1 MDRNISFAHGSMPFA
16 DGNATFADGSTAF
29 SDGNAAART
38 FGRAHRH
45 RPYHF
50 NTRRRSEKVKTKK
63 LLLAVTLQALKRKNI
78 VPAPRGDDKTAKIL
92 FPRCTATMK
101 CKKIMFA
108 VTLQA
113 FEKVE

>member
-1 MDRNISFAHGSMPFA
+1 MGRGGACVPARVAPQGRIHRLSVPLADGNISFVHGSMPFA
-16 DGNATFADGSTAF
+16 DGNATFADVSTSF

-63 LLLAVTLQALKRKNI
+63 LLLAVTLQALKRENI
-78 VPAPRGDDKTAKIL
+78 VPALHGDDKT
-92 FPRCTATMK
+92 
-101 CKKIMFA
+101 
-108 VTLQA
+108 
-113 FEKVE
+113 